1 MVDLAFK
8 NNRFPKKGS
17 ILIADPFL
25 NDNYFTRSVVILCDF
40 SNEGSFGFVLTN
52 YLDVDLATIDSTFPV
67 KNAKISVGGPV
78 ETEHLFYIHQF
89 GDQVDESIEIMD
101 DLYFG
106 GNYSQIQTLLEAN
119 TDNHKKVRFF
129 LGYSGWGYTQLIE
142 ELKENSWMV
151 VNNVT
156 SSEIIETDREDFWK
170 YCMEKQG
177 KRYQIMSKFPKNPN
191 EN

>member
-1 MVDLAFK
+1 MVDLSFK

-17 ILIADPFL
+17 ILLSDPFL
-25 NDNYFTRSVVILCDF
+25 DDNYFSRSVVILCNF
-40 SNEGSFGFVLTN
+40 SMEGSFGFVLTN
-52 YLDVDLATIDSTFPV
+52 YLDIDLASLDSTFPV

-78 ETEHLFYIHQF
+78 DTEHLFYIHQF
-89 GDQVDESIEIMD
+89 GEQVEESIKIMEN
-101 DLYFG
+101 LFFG
-106 GNYSQIQTLLEAN
+106 GNYSQIQSLLEASS
-119 TDNHKKVRFF
+119 DNHTKVRFF
-129 LGYSGWGYTQLIE
+129 LGYSGWGYSQLIE
-142 ELKENSWMV
+142 ELKENSWIV

-156 SSEIIETDREDFWK
+156 SDEIIDTESADFWK